1 MQDIN
6 ISETLVQK
14 KIQDLLAN
22 MTLKEK
28 IGQLIQI
35 EPCFLLEKINSNK
48 FKYESVLDSA
58 FIEMLVM
65 DYHVGFLLFGGV
77 SRVGNGLP
85 SEWIEFITK
94 VNETAQK
101 TKLKIPLLV
110 AADAVHGVNFMKN
123 STIYSHNLGLSATWN
138 PKLAKEY
145 TRVVGEE
152 LASIGFNCNFAPT
165 VDVATDPRWGR
176 DYETLGEDPYLAS
189 IFSTCL
195 VKGFQERGDLTA
207 CGKHFIGY
215 SASNTGMD
223 RSPADISERALMET
237 HIPPF
242 DAAIKSG
249 VLTMMISG
257 GDVNGVPVPAS
268 KKIVTNLLRDKLG
281 FKGITMS
288 DWEDISRLNTRHKV
302 AADKRQ
308 AIAKAF
314 NAGVDMNMAVSDL
327 ETFDIMYDLVQ
338 QGEISIE
345 RINEAVTNV
354 LFVKLK
360 LGLFEKKSLD
370 AEKANSL
377 VGNNKSKEVAR
388 QLALESMTLLKN
400 QNNLLPLSK
409 DYKSI
414 LITGMAAN
422 SKRHL
427 CGGWTLGWAGA
438 KEEDIVN
445 CNTILEEIKSTVSP
459 NTKITYAANEDHIKE
474 LNISPEDYDVCI
486 AIISEE
492 PHAEWTGDSPDLS
505 LDENEMRVLKASVHT
520 GIPVVMVTII
530 GRPQNLSWAQ
540 ENVPSILLTYLPGTE
555 GARAISDTLF
565 GDYNPGGRL
574 SITFPKN
581 ASQIPLVYNSRI
593 NSKYEPLYPFGYGLS
608 YTKFEYSMIQI
619 PKEIKFGHGI
629 EISVKVKNVG
639 LLEGNEVVQVY
650 FKDEYASVIRPL
662 KELKAFEKIFLK
674 PNEEKVLTFNI
685 EGERLRIL
693 NEDLEFVEE
702 SRKIEVQIGSESGK
716 FKISK

>member
-1 MQDIN
+1 
-6 ISETLVQK
+6 
-14 KIQDLLAN
+14 
-22 MTLKEK
+22 
-28 IGQLIQI
+28 
-35 EPCFLLEKINSNK
+35 
-48 FKYESVLDSA
+48 
-58 FIEMLVM
+58 
-65 DYHVGFLLFGGV
+65 
-77 SRVGNGLP
+77 
-85 SEWIEFITK
+85 
-94 VNETAQK
+94 
-101 TKLKIPLLV
+101 
-110 AADAVHGVNFMKN
+110 
-123 STIYSHNLGLSATWN
+123 
-138 PKLAKEY
+138 
-145 TRVVGEE
+145 
-152 LASIGFNCNFAPT
+152 
-165 VDVATDPRWGR
+165 
-176 DYETLGEDPYLAS
+176 
-189 IFSTCL
+189 
-195 VKGFQERGDLTA
+195 
-207 CGKHFIGY
+207 
-215 SASNTGMD
+215 
-223 RSPADISERALMET
+223 
-237 HIPPF
+237 
-242 DAAIKSG
+242 
-249 VLTMMISG
+249 
-257 GDVNGVPVPAS
+257 
-268 KKIVTNLLRDKLG
+268 
-281 FKGITMS
+281 
-288 DWEDISRLNTRHKV
+288 
-302 AADKRQ
+302 
-308 AIAKAF
+308 
-314 NAGVDMNMAVSDL
+314 
-327 ETFDIMYDLVQ
+327 
-338 QGEISIE
+338 
-345 RINEAVTNV
+345 
-354 LFVKLK
+354 
-360 LGLFEKKSLD
+360 
-370 AEKANSL
+370 
-377 VGNNKSKEVAR
+377 
-388 QLALESMTLLKN
+388 
-400 QNNLLPLSK
+400 
-409 DYKSI
+409 
-414 LITGMAAN
+414 
-422 SKRHL
+422 
-427 CGGWTLGWAGA
+427 
-438 KEEDIVN
+438 
-445 CNTILEEIKSTVSP
+445 LEEIKSTVSP